1 SSCLSFVPWKSLI
14 WATKV
19 CTRLFV
25 QIAAAMASLDPLVQ
39 RVLSQQRQLN
49 RQADMY
55 DWNARREDIVD
66 DDDMMPS
73 QMIRETVEELDDDT
87 IFDAMRSMYHSEALM
102 DLLDL
107 VKGTFR
113 GSTRGLEIVNDPVRL
128 EVRRRT
134 LVLELLNIMMDSH
147 VKQRKGHTVFCT
159 QLVDILRREI
169 DILDMPSLPL
179 LIEHILHSI
188 EQAYRNQEETATCVP
203 IPLPTVELL
212 PHLFGRMMYF
222 AKVPLP
228 STIVS
233 NWDFSDGDPW
243 TGVYLLVP
251 HNHAD
256 VSSPALERLTTARWP
271 QRLVCQLVDVFRE
284 MELTPAQHHRMC
296 AKFLAQVD
304 VEMTAAA
311 DDDTQQPDFAMLPG
325 LLYHL
330 QLFVQHT
337 PPAVKRD
344 VLQCWIQYMLRL
356 ATEANRVE
364 AHRRLFANLQFGAQ
378 ELRAFQATMLY
389 QLDKLVLQDESLG
402 GLLLELLQPSK
413 GWTSVHVALMLLL
426 HVHAKFA
433 PAIDKLCV
441 HAIATMPDQVKFR
454 VVASFLVGI

>member
-1 SSCLSFVPWKSLI
+1 
-14 WATKV
+14 
-19 CTRLFV
+19 
-25 QIAAAMASLDPLVQ
+25 MASLDPLVQ

-134 LVLELLNIMMDSH
+134 LVLELLKIMMDSH

-243 TGVYLLVP
+243 TGVYLL
-251 HNHAD
+251 
-256 VSSPALERLTTARWP
+256 
-271 QRLVCQLVDVFRE
+271 LVDVFRE

-402 GLLLELLQPSK
+402 GLLLELLQSSK

-441 HAIATMPDQVKFR
+441 HAIATMPDQ
-454 VVASFLVGI
+454 